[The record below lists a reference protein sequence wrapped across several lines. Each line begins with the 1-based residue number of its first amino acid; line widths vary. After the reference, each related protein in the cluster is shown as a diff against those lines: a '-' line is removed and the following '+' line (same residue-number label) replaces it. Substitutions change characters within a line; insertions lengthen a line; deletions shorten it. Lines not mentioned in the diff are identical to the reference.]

1 MNGWIFIDKEK
12 EQSSFQ
18 VVKQLKSILN
28 IKKIGHAGTL
38 DPFATGVLAI
48 ALGEATKS
56 LFYFN
61 TSKTYLF
68 NIFFGESKDTDDI
81 TGKTIKRSEILP
93 SKKQIDG
100 CLKNFI
106 GIHSQVPPRYS
117 AIKINGHRA
126 YKLARNKQIFKIKP
140 RNVEVHKLK
149 CLKSLNKNEFVF
161 ELECSSGTYVRS
173 IARDLGEMLGTFAH
187 VSKLRRTKI
196 GKFSEKNI
204 ILLDKFRELVHIGKH
219 FEVVHSIKEVLD
231 DIPAVLID
239 DDLSRN
245 FQNGLGFNYYTEKL
259 DSNFLLVENSKKLLG
274 IGKAQDGVIK
284 PKRLF
289 NL

>member
-81 TGKTIKRSEILP
+81 TGETIKRSEILP

-117 AIKINGHRA
+117 AIKINGQRA

-245 FQNGLGFNYYTEKL
+245 FQNGLGFNYHTEKL

>member
-117 AIKINGHRA
+117 AIKINGQRA

>member
-81 TGKTIKRSEILP
+81 TGETIKRSEILP

-117 AIKINGHRA
+117 AIKINGQRA

-196 GKFSEKNI
+196 GKFSEKDI

-245 FQNGLGFNYYTEKL
+245 FQNGLGFNYHTEKL

>member
-81 TGKTIKRSEILP
+81 TGETIKRSEILP

-117 AIKINGHRA
+117 AIKINGQRA

-231 DIPAVLID
+231 DIPAVLINQE
-239 DDLSRN
+239 LSLKFR
-245 FQNGLGFNYYTEKL
+245 NGLSFEYSNKKSENGYLLIETEKT
-259 DSNFLLVENSKKLLG
+259 FVG
-274 IGKAQDGVIK
+274 IGKAVDGKIK
-284 PKRLF
+284 PVRVF

>member
-81 TGKTIKRSEILP
+81 TGETIKRSEILP

-117 AIKINGHRA
+117 AIKINGQRA

-219 FEVVHSIKEVLD
+219 SEVVHSIKEVLD
-231 DIPAVLID
+231 DIPTVLID

-245 FQNGLGFNYYTEKL
+245 FQNGLGFNYHTEKL
-259 DSNFLLVENSKKLLG
+259 DSNFLLVENKETSWYW
-274 IGKAQDGVIK
+274 
-284 PKRLF
+284 
-289 NL
+289 

>member
-117 AIKINGHRA
+117 AIKINGQRA
-126 YKLARNKQIFKIKP
+126 YKLARNKQTFKIKP

>member
-117 AIKINGHRA
+117 AIKINGQRA
-126 YKLARNKQIFKIKP
+126 YKLARNKQTFKIKP

-219 FEVVHSIKEVLD
+219 FDVVHSIKEVLD